1 MRFARRCTSLALCAI
16 VLNGAQASESSSLRR
31 AEAGRAVWAAFECHA
46 LANVIGDPATSKRL
60 FLHGMAQGRQFLED
74 MQAGRIVSSDIHSVV
89 PMGVLDAL
97 SGPNA
102 DFVLGRIF
110 ESAAE
115 AALHDFKGASLDKY
129 MDERRAFAQSRF
141 TQSNCRLVGR

>member
-1 MRFARRCTSLALCAI
+1 MLLRTALLTLCLTSSPMAASADSDSL
-16 VLNGAQASESSSLRR
+16 QAAS
-31 AEAGRAVWAAFECHA
+31 AGRATWAAFECHA
-46 LANVIGDPATSKRL
+46 LANIIGDSAASERL
-60 FLHGMAQGRQFLED
+60 FLHGMAQGRQFLKD
-74 MQAGRIVSSDIHSVV
+74 MQAGRIDSSDIRSEV

-110 ESAAE
+110 ESARQS
-115 AALHDFKGASLDKY
+115 ALHDFKNVTLGKY
-129 MDERRAFAQSRF
+129 MDERRTFAQSQF